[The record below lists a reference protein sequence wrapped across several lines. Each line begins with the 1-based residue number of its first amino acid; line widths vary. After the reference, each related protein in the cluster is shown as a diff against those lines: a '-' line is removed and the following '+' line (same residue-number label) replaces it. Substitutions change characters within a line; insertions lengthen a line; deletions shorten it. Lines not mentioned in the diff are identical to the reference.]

1 MDNFYCNILDQI
13 GVFASFITS
22 LILFFK
28 TTGSQR
34 HANRLLAV
42 VIFSWGWYALIYLM
56 VIWGILKDHPHFF
69 RIGSPLY
76 YLIAP
81 CAYMYVR
88 SILFDETRFRKWDWL
103 NFLPAV
109 LNLIELIPFYL
120 EDTESKRKAVEAV
133 GSNVASIAYM
143 GSGLIPALWHF
154 HLRALLGIIY
164 LFPQWQLLARF
175 FKSSRAQAFRQ
186 FPSMKGWLVS
196 FTCLISLLCIG
207 LVWQS
212 LILLIKGRSALA
224 LHAPNQPAIIFISLS
239 FVWLSCY
246 LLFKPDI
253 LYGIIRVDPADR
265 VFPVI
270 QRLPV
275 PEAPPVKPPKPPV
288 DEYRLQDYANQIGDA
303 ITKEALFKKKGLTL
317 AALAQELSIP
327 AHHLSY
333 MLRHFYQQQFND
345 FINQYRVNYIKE
357 IMCTE
362 VWIKMTLDAHATD
375 AGFSS
380 RSTFFAVFK
389 KQTGLTPTE
398 YARQLNID
406 SPAFPD
412 DLS

>member
-1 MDNFYCNILDQI
+1 MGNFYCNILDQV

-56 VIWGILKDHPHFF
+56 AVWGVLKDYPHFF

-76 YLIAP
+76 YLIPP

-103 NFLPAV
+103 NFLPAA

-120 EDTESKRKAVEAV
+120 EDTETKRKAVEAV
-133 GSNVASIAYM
+133 ASNISAIAYM
-143 GSGLIPALWHF
+143 GSGVIPALWHF
-154 HLRALLGIIY
+154 HLRALLGVAY
-164 LFPQWQLLARF
+164 LFPQWRLLSRF
-175 FKSSRAQAFRQ
+175 FKSSRAETFRQ
-186 FPSMKGWLVS
+186 FPSMKGWLIS

-212 LILLIKGRSALA
+212 LILLIKERSALGI
-224 LHAPNQPAIIFISLS
+224 HTQNNPAIIFISLS

-253 LYGIIRVDPADR
+253 LYGIIRVAPADR

-270 QRLPV
+270 QM
-275 PEAPPVKPPKPPV
+275 APPAPLAPAKPPKPPV
-288 DEYRLQDYANQIGDA
+288 DEYQLQEYANQIGET

-317 AALAQELSIP
+317 ALLAQELSIP

-357 IMCTE
+357 MMCTE

-406 SPAFPD
+406 PD